1 METTGFNSGYLNA
14 LQVISGVA
22 NVNSE
27 IETRAQGLAQ
37 AKERNDQYQ
46 GYLDRTLDFKMQQQ
60 QIETNKEAQSR
71 SILANVFQAQND
83 RGLQTDYLG
92 ANDALVGQYRQ
103 AGKAL
108 LPIDPQTGLSLM
120 READSLNYHNT
131 SERLKL
137 TAQNQDK
144 TDRMYAFAGMVQD
157 QTGLDEFI
165 NMAAKNGQPVPDQYK
180 TWSPATESWLERQ
193 MTLALPA
200 SKSLTLQQRQQR
212 IDLAAQRQ
220 AEQERINNEKL
231 AQHDRDT
238 AQKRESANTASVNK
252 TINLSVPKSE
262 LALLGEEKALQDMD
276 PTGVVKD
283 LTDGMMRKAVLGVY
297 TRAQDLA
304 RANPGK
310 PATEILAQA
319 QKDVIARVVPGEGW
333 AGKATYLGFDS
344 ESPTAA
350 TPTQKEQPKTI
361 SAPNGV
367 TYVLQPNGR
376 YLPAKGVQ

>member
-27 IETRAQGLAQ
+27 IETRAQSLAQ
-37 AKERNDQYQ
+37 AKEKNDQYQ

-60 QIETNKEAQSR
+60 QIETNREAQSR
-71 SILANVFQAQND
+71 YILANVFQAQND

-108 LPIDPQTGLSLM
+108 LPTDPQTGMSLM
-120 READSLNYHNT
+120 READNLNYHNT

-137 TAQNQDK
+137 TALNQDK
-144 TDRMYAFAGMVQD
+144 TDRMYAFAGLVQD

-165 NMAAKNGQPVPDQYK
+165 NLAAQNGQQVPDQYK

-200 SKSLTLQQRQQR
+200 SKALTLQQRQQR
-212 IDLAAQRQ
+212 IELAQQKQ
-220 AEQERINNEKL
+220 AEQERINNEKF
-231 AQHDRDT
+231 AQRDREN
-238 AQKRESANTASVNK
+238 AQKREDRQTTGVNK
-252 TINLSVPKSE
+252 TINLSTPKSE
-262 LALLGEEKALQDMD
+262 MAYLQEEKKLQDLD
-276 PTGVVKD
+276 PTGAVKD
-283 LTDGMMRKAVLGVY
+283 LPDGIKRKVLQDVY

-304 RANPGK
+304 RANPGAA
-310 PATEILAQA
+310 ATDLLAQA
-319 QKDVIARVVPGEGW
+319 QKDVIARVLPGEGLL
-333 AGKATYLGFDS
+333 GKSTYRGFNS

-350 TPTQKEQPKTI
+350 APSPKERPKTI

-367 TYVLQPNGR
+367 IYVLQPNGK
-376 YLPAKGVQ
+376 YLPAQGAK

>member
-37 AKERNDQYQ
+37 AKEKNDQYQ

-60 QIETNKEAQSR
+60 QLKTNKEMQSR

-83 RGLQTDYLG
+83 RNLQSDYLG
-92 ANDALVGQYRQ
+92 ANDALVKQYRQ

-108 LPIDPQTGLSLM
+108 LTTDPQTGMSLM

-131 SERLKL
+131 SDRLKL

-165 NMAAKNGQPVPDQYK
+165 NLAAQNGQPVPNQYQ

-193 MTLALPA
+193 AVLALPA
-200 SKSLTLQQRQQR
+200 SKALTLQQRQQR

-220 AEQERINNEKL
+220 AEQERINNERL
-231 AQHDRDT
+231 AQRDR
-238 AQKRESANTASVNK
+238 EN
-252 TINLSVPKSE
+252 
-262 LALLGEEKALQDMD
+262 
-276 PTGVVKD
+276 
-283 LTDGMMRKAVLGVY
+283 
-297 TRAQDLA
+297 
-304 RANPGK
+304 
-310 PATEILAQA
+310 
-319 QKDVIARVVPGEGW
+319 
-333 AGKATYLGFDS
+333 
-344 ESPTAA
+344 
-350 TPTQKEQPKTI
+350 
-361 SAPNGV
+361 
-367 TYVLQPNGR
+367 
-376 YLPAKGVQ
+376 VQRWEDR